1 MSKDVWAPLQAHTPS
16 RIGLARSGVAMTTD
30 DVLALDLAVA
40 QARDAVALGMD
51 GVALVEA
58 LAPLPC
64 VTVHS
69 LAPDRAAY
77 IRNPGLGRRLHPDGA
92 GVLRR
97 RTCDLVLVVGDGLS
111 ARAAN
116 RHAAPLI
123 HALMPLLGDL
133 RVGPV
138 VIAHQA
144 RVALGDEIAER
155 IDARAVAMLIGERPG
170 LTTPDSLGIYLT
182 VNPRVGCLDADR
194 NCISNIHDHGL
205 APQAAARKLA
215 WLLREGLR
223 LGFSGVNLKD
233 REGDAPLLPHQGASA
248 DE

>member
-16 RIGLARSGVAMTTD
+16 RIGLARSGVAMTTG

-40 QARDAVALGMD
+40 QARDAVAMAMD
-51 GVALVEA
+51 GSALAEA
-58 LAPLPC
+58 LAPLPS
-64 VTVHS
+64 VTVRS

-92 GVLRR
+92 ASLTQS
-97 RTCDLVLVVGDGLS
+97 TCDLVLVVGDGLS
-111 ARAAN
+111 AKAGN

-133 RVGPV
+133 RLAPV

-155 IDARAVAMLIGERPG
+155 IGARAVAMLIGERPG
-170 LTTPDSLGIYLT
+170 LSTPHSLGVYLT

-194 NCISNIHDHGL
+194 NCISNIHENGL
-205 APQAAARKLA
+205 SPASAARKLA

-233 REGDAPLLPHQGASA
+233 REGDAPLLPHQGAIA

>member
-1 MSKDVWAPLQAHTPS
+1 MSDIWAPLQAHTPS
-16 RIGLARSGVAMTTD
+16 RIGLSRSGVALTTS

-40 QARDAVALGMD
+40 QARDAVALALD
-51 GVALVEA
+51 GPALAEA
-58 LAPLPC
+58 LAPLPSA
-64 VTVHS
+64 TVRS

-77 IRNPGLGRRLHPDGA
+77 IRNPGLGRKLHPDSVA
-92 GVLRR
+92 SLPRMA
-97 RTCDLVLVVGDGLS
+97 CDLVLVVGDGLS
-111 ARAAN
+111 ARAGH

-123 HALMPLLGDL
+123 HALMPLLDEL
-133 RVGPV
+133 RMGPV

-144 RVALGDEIAER
+144 RVALGDEIAR
-155 IDARAVAMLIGERPG
+155 HMGARAVAMLIGERPG
-170 LTTPDSLGIYLT
+170 LTTPDSLGVYLT
-182 VNPRVGCLDADR
+182 VDPRVGCLDADR

-205 APQAAARKLA
+205 SPQAAARKLA

-233 REGDAPLLPHQGASA
+233 REGGAPLLPHQGTNG